1 MGDDDALAKCGNCLQ
16 TINLGINI
24 AIIVLI
30 AKIYNTTGDN
40 IDVLEKFDNSHR
52 YNSTTGKTIPLN
64 SGLNELVSKNIFEL
78 GTYCQCGEEILENIC
93 TEEQIISGCYD
104 ISKNKE
110 KPLLR
115 NLDDDEICSQIEIN
129 LEKPDFHKQFDLGF
143 DMVHKMALGILII
156 YCAVLGVTVLVLF
169 AAFGVIC
176 CGECALAILLPCLP
190 IILIVVIFSGITNLV
205 LFIILMVNYYKGNT
219 TGEFLDYYNN
229 CMSGNKYQYMH
240 TDLKDIF
247 EVLDTLDSNVTAFV
261 VLNFFGIFLNW
272 ISSCFNKK
280 KEESSEQ

>member
-1 MGDDDALAKCGNCLQ
+1 MGEGDGLAWCGNCIQ
-16 TINLGINI
+16 TINLGITI
-24 AIIVLI
+24 AIIVLT
-30 AKIYNTTGDN
+30 ARIYNITDDN

-52 YNSTTGKTIPLN
+52 YNSTTGKKLHSN

-115 NLDDDEICSQIEIN
+115 NLDDDEICSEVSIK
-129 LEKPDFHKQFDLGF
+129 LDAPDFHKQFDLGF
-143 DMVHKMALGILII
+143 DMVYKMALGILII
-156 YCAVLGVTVLVLF
+156 YCAVMGATAIVLI
-169 AAFGVIC
+169 ATIGVIC
-176 CGECALAILLPCLP
+176 CGDCILAILIPCFP
-190 IILIVVIFSGITNLV
+190 VIIAVAIFSGITNFI

-229 CMSGNKYQYMH
+229 CMSENKYHDMKE
-240 TDLKDIF
+240 DLKDIF
-247 EVLDTLDSNVTAFV
+247 TDLDYLDSNVTAFV
-261 VLNFFGIFLNW
+261 VLNFFGIFLGW
-272 ISSCFNKK
+272 ISFCCSMK
-280 KEESSEQ
+280 KEEK